1 MGATIDDIPLDKRL
15 ADINL
20 TTDDETHSELKLTD
34 VEQSIAQ
41 VKYPIWYINML
52 TWLYCRHSQ
61 AKKRTTVTV
70 INIHT
75 RWYHE

>member
-41 VKYPIWYINML
+41 VSFDFSSIILN
-52 TWLYCRHSQ
+52 
-61 AKKRTTVTV
+61 ADDF
-70 INIHT
+70 
-75 RWYHE
+75 

>member
-1 MGATIDDIPLDKRL
+1 MFLDEDIKTVKELMGATIDDIPLDKRL

-41 VKYPIWYINML
+41 VSFDFSSIILN
-52 TWLYCRHSQ
+52 
-61 AKKRTTVTV
+61 AF
-70 INIHT
+70 
-75 RWYHE
+75 

>member
-41 VKYPIWYINML
+41 VLFDFSLIILN
-52 TWLYCRHSQ
+52 
-61 AKKRTTVTV
+61 VF
-70 INIHT
+70 
-75 RWYHE
+75 

>member
-41 VKYPIWYINML
+41 VSFHFSSINL
-52 TWLYCRHSQ
+52 N
-61 AKKRTTVTV
+61 VF
-70 INIHT
+70 
-75 RWYHE
+75 

>member
-41 VKYPIWYINML
+41 VLCDFSSIILN
-52 TWLYCRHSQ
+52 
-61 AKKRTTVTV
+61 AF
-70 INIHT
+70 
-75 RWYHE
+75 

>member
-41 VKYPIWYINML
+41 VKFEFFV
-52 TWLYCRHSQ
+52 LYL
-61 AKKRTTVTV
+61 
-70 INIHT
+70 NPF
-75 RWYHE
+75 

>member
-1 MGATIDDIPLDKRL
+1 MKELMGATIDDIPLDKRL

-41 VKYPIWYINML
+41 VKFQSLI
-52 TWLYCRHSQ
+52 
-61 AKKRTTVTV
+61 A
-70 INIHT
+70 
-75 RWYHE
+75 

>member
-1 MGATIDDIPLDKRL
+1 MFLDEDIKTVKELMGATIDDIPLDKRL

-41 VKYPIWYINML
+41 VKL
-52 TWLYCRHSQ
+52 
-61 AKKRTTVTV
+61 
-70 INIHT
+70 
-75 RWYHE
+75 

>member
-1 MGATIDDIPLDKRL
+1 MFLDEDIKTVKELMGATIDDIPLDKRL

-41 VKYPIWYINML
+41 VSFHFSSINL
-52 TWLYCRHSQ
+52 N
-61 AKKRTTVTV
+61 VF
-70 INIHT
+70 
-75 RWYHE
+75 